1 MQKLVNQAR
10 LADGLEEINIRV
22 VNEIGIDL
30 NLLYD
35 HDHMHTMLQFVSGLG
50 PRKAKRLISK
60 FKGLGHKLTTR
71 GEIFKTSLLTQE
83 VYFSANGFLKIR
95 IPKEDIMG
103 MSHTY
108 DVLDQT
114 RIHHESY
121 RTTYMI
127 AKDACLQ
134 EGENQEVDRLTQTKL
149 LKEVI
154 ACPAK
159 LKHLDLKVYYS
170 NLEATGQASFSKIV
184 DLII

>member
-1 MQKLVNQAR
+1 MARFEQDPLCEALNLWSPITAENQSLALNLDPMQKLVNQAR
-10 LADGLEEINIRV
+10 LADGLEEVNIQV

-30 NLLYD
+30 NLLID
-35 HDHMHTMLQFVSGLG
+35 HEHMHCMLQFVSGLG

-60 FKGLGHKLTTR
+60 FKGLGKKLTTR

-95 IPKEDIMG
+95 IPKEDLQGI
-103 MSHTY
+103 SAIH

-127 AKDACLQ
+127 AKDACLK
-134 EGENQEVDRLTQTKL
+134 EGDN
-149 LKEVI
+149 
-154 ACPAK
+154 
-159 LKHLDLKVYYS
+159 
-170 NLEATGQASFSKIV
+170 
-184 DLII
+184 

>member
-10 LADGLEEINIRV
+10 LADGLEEINIQV
-22 VNEIGIDL
+22 TNEIGIDL
-30 NLLYD
+30 NLLID
-35 HDHMHTMLQFVSGLG
+35 HEHMHAMLQFVSGLG
-50 PRKAKRLISK
+50 PRKAKRMISK
-60 FKGLGHKLTTR
+60 FKSLGKKLTTR

-95 IPKEDIMG
+95 IPKEDISSG
-103 MSHTY
+103 VNHTY

-134 EGENQEVDRLTQTKL
+134 EGDN
-149 LKEVI
+149 
-154 ACPAK
+154 
-159 LKHLDLKVYYS
+159 
-170 NLEATGQASFSKIV
+170 
-184 DLII
+184 